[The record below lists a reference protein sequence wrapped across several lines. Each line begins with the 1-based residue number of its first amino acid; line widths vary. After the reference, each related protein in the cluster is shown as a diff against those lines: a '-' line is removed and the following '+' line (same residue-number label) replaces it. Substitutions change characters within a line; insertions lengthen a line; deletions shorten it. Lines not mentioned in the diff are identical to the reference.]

1 MRSTAG
7 VAKQTEKRRLAQS
20 ASLRSQLALWL
31 VAWFGSC
38 LVECLVG
45 CSVLC
50 LVGWFPTFCLDCFTL
65 ENYMLSRNVSTELSF
80 YAAQHPKR
88 VQTSLA

>member
-1 MRSTAG
+1 MRSNAG

-38 LVECLVG
+38 LVE
-45 CSVLC
+45 C